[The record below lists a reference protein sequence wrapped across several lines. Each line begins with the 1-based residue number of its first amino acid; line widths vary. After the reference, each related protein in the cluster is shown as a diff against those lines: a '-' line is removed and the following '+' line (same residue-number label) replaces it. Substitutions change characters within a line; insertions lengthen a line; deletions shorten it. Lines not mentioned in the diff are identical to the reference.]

1 MAEEK
6 KRGFGALEKRI
17 HDMEAE
23 DAKHEREASQEGKAE
38 TPRKEPS
45 EKRIENP
52 KK

>member
-23 DAKHEREASQEGKAE
+23 DAKREREASQEGEAE
-38 TPRKEPS
+38 VPRKEPG
-45 EKRIENP
+45 EKKTEGP

>member
-23 DAKHEREASQEGKAE
+23 DAKREREASQEKSAE
-38 TPRKEPS
+38 IPRKEPS
-45 EKRIENP
+45 EKKTERP
-52 KK
+52 KE